1 MDLYLDFIVMALNS
15 HSWVRTLVHFQVLDR
30 LQLHH
35 YYWLEEMSFEVVAK
49 DLVVLHVI
57 LTSRL
62 LFVLGLLFSL
72 ILISFQLVFEN
83 LEIFFIF

>member
-1 MDLYLDFIVMALNS
+1 
-15 HSWVRTLVHFQVLDR
+15 
-30 LQLHH
+30 
-35 YYWLEEMSFEVVAK
+35 MSFEVVAK

-57 LTSRL
+57 LTGRL